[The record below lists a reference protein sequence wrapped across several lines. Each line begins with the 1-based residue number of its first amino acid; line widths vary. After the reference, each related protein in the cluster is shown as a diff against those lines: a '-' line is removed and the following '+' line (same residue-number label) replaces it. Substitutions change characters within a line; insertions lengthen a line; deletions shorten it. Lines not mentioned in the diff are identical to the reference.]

1 MIIINLYC
9 VYLIFLTGFH
19 WIITIFAEKYNIN
32 IVKERLSN
40 IELLRI
46 VSMAM
51 VLAVHFT
58 GAAFGL
64 PSPDDLSSPTAM
76 MLGKN
81 AVESIVIVGVNC
93 FILISGF
100 FGIRASWKGLANFT
114 FTCLFASVVVFM
126 LYCVENGF
134 SWSFLFESLCVYSC
148 TDLWFVPAY
157 LVLYLLSPVLNAGLK
172 SLDRRKLCL
181 FIAGLVFINVYLGWL
196 RGGKVNSYG
205 YNEMQMIFIYSIGR
219 LLRRELPVLS
229 SISAKWWGIV
239 FLICSAGTF
248 LTAFFLP
255 SREAFAYNAPFVVMA
270 SVSFFLMFAVMRP
283 FHSTAVNWVAS
294 SAFMVY
300 LLHKPPFIWNKLR
313 SYLNM
318 FYDDYSYPVFL
329 LCVVGLFV
337 GVFAVSIMVDK
348 MRQYAY
354 PLKNH

>member
-1 MIIINLYC
+1 MRSENM
-9 VYLIFLTGFH
+9 
-19 WIITIFAEKYNIN
+19 
-32 IVKERLSN
+32 RLSN

-51 VLAVHFT
+51 VLAVHFA

-64 PSPDDLSSPTAM
+64 PSPDDLASPTAM

-81 AVESIVIVGVNC
+81 AVESLAIVGVNC

-134 SWSFLFESLCVYSC
+134 SWSFLFESLCVYSS
-148 TDLWFVPAY
+148 TDLWFVPSY

-229 SISAKWWGIV
+229 SMSAKWWGIV

-283 FHSTAVNWVAS
+283 FHSMAVNWVAS

-313 SYLNM
+313 GYLNM

-329 LCVVGLFV
+329 LCVAGLFV
-337 GVFAVSIMVDK
+337 GVFAVSILVDK

>member
-1 MIIINLYC
+1 M
-9 VYLIFLTGFH
+9 
-19 WIITIFAEKYNIN
+19 
-32 IVKERLSN
+32 SN

-81 AVESIVIVGVNC
+81 VVETLTIVGVNC

-100 FGIRASWKGLANFT
+100 FGIRATWKGLLGFT
-114 FTCLFASVVVFM
+114 FTCLFASAVVFM
-126 LYCVENGF
+126 LYCVESGF
-134 SWSFLFESLCVYSC
+134 SWVFLWESVCIYSC

-172 SLDRRKLCL
+172 SLDRRKLFL
-181 FIAGLVFINVYLGWL
+181 FLGGLLFVNVYLGWM
-196 RGGKVNSYG
+196 RGGKVNPYG
-205 YNEMQMIFIYSIGR
+205 YNEMQMILMYSIGW
-219 LLRRELPVLS
+219 LLRRELPTLS
-229 SISAKWWGIV
+229 TISVKGWIAV
-239 FLICSAGTF
+239 YLVCSAGTF
-248 LTAFFLP
+248 FTAFFLP
-255 SREAFAYNAPFVVMA
+255 SRETFAYNAPFVIMA
-270 SVSFFLMFAVMRP
+270 SVSFFLIFAVMRP
-283 FHSTAVNWVAS
+283 FHSKAVNWVAS

-313 SYLNM
+313 GYLNM

-329 LCVVGLFV
+329 LCVAGLFV
-337 GVFAVSIMVDK
+337 GVFAVSILVDK

-354 PLKNH
+354 PLKNR

>member
-1 MIIINLYC
+1 M
-9 VYLIFLTGFH
+9 
-19 WIITIFAEKYNIN
+19 
-32 IVKERLSN
+32 SN

-46 VSMAM
+46 VSMTM

-81 AVESIVIVGVNC
+81 AVETLTIVGVNC

-100 FGIRASWKGLANFT
+100 FGIRATWKGLLSFT
-114 FTCLFASVVVFM
+114 FTCLFASAVVFM
-126 LYCVENGF
+126 LYCVESGF
-134 SWSFLFESLCVYSC
+134 LWVFLWESVCIYSC

-172 SLDRRKLCL
+172 SLDRRKLFL
-181 FIAGLVFINVYLGWL
+181 FLGGLLFVNVYLGWM
-196 RGGKVNSYG
+196 RGGKVNPYG
-205 YNEMQMIFIYSIGR
+205 YNEMQMILMYSIGW
-219 LLRRELPVLS
+219 LLRRELPTLS
-229 SISAKWWGIV
+229 TISVKGWIAV
-239 FLICSAGTF
+239 YLVCSAGTF
-248 LTAFFLP
+248 FTAFFLP
-255 SREAFAYNAPFVVMA
+255 SREAFAYNAPFVIMA
-270 SVSFFLMFAVMRP
+270 SVSFFLIFAVMRP
-283 FHSTAVNWVAS
+283 FHSKAVNLVAS

-313 SYLNM
+313 GYLNM

-329 LCVVGLFV
+329 LCVAGLFV
-337 GVFAVSIMVDK
+337 GVFAVSILVDK

-354 PLKNH
+354 PLKNR

>member
-1 MIIINLYC
+1 M
-9 VYLIFLTGFH
+9 
-19 WIITIFAEKYNIN
+19 
-32 IVKERLSN
+32 SN

-81 AVESIVIVGVNC
+81 VVETLTIVGVNC

-100 FGIRASWKGLANFT
+100 FGIRATWKGLLGFT

-126 LYCVENGF
+126 LYSVESGF
-134 SWSFLFESLCVYSC
+134 SWGFLWESVCIYSC

-172 SLDRRKLCL
+172 SLDRRKLFL
-181 FIAGLVFINVYLGWL
+181 FLGGLLFVNVYLGWM
-196 RGGKVNSYG
+196 RGGKVNPYG
-205 YNEMQMIFIYSIGR
+205 YNEMQMILMYSIGW
-219 LLRRELPVLS
+219 LLRRELPALS
-229 SISAKWWGIV
+229 AISVKGWIAV
-239 FLICSAGTF
+239 YLVCSAGTF
-248 LTAFFLP
+248 FTAFFLP
-255 SREAFAYNAPFVVMA
+255 SRETFAYNAPFVIMA
-270 SVSFFLMFAVMRP
+270 SVSFFLIFAVMRP
-283 FHSTAVNWVAS
+283 FHSKAVNWVAS

-313 SYLNM
+313 GYLKM

-329 LCVVGLFV
+329 LCVAGLFV
-337 GVFAVSIMVDK
+337 GVFAVSILVDK

-354 PLKNH
+354 PLKNR

>member
-1 MIIINLYC
+1 MIIINLCC

-51 VLAVHFT
+51 VLAVHFA

-64 PSPDDLSSPTAM
+64 PSPDDLASPTAM

-100 FGIRASWKGLANFT
+100 FGIRATWKGLLNFT
-114 FTCLFASVVVFM
+114 FTCLFASTVVFM

-134 SWSFLFESLCVYSC
+134 SWSFLLESVCVYSC

-172 SLDRRKLCL
+172 SLDRRKLFL
-181 FIAGLVFINVYLGWL
+181 FLGGLLFVNVYLGWM
-196 RGGKVNSYG
+196 RGGKVNPYG
-205 YNEMQMIFIYSIGR
+205 YNEMQMILMYAIGW
-219 LLRRELPVLS
+219 LLRRELPSLS
-229 SISAKWWGIV
+229 AISAKWWAAV
-239 FLICSAGTF
+239 YLVCSAGTF
-248 LTAFFLP
+248 FTAFFLP
-255 SREAFAYNAPFVVMA
+255 SREAFAYNAPFVIIA
-270 SVSFFLMFAVMRP
+270 SVSFFLIFAVMRP
-283 FHSTAVNWVAS
+283 FHSKEVNWVAS

-300 LLHKPPFIWNKLR
+300 LLHKPPFVWGKLR
-313 SYLNM
+313 ECLTS
-318 FYDDYSYPVFL
+318 FYDSYSYPVFL

-337 GVFAVSIMVDK
+337 GVFAVSILVDK

-354 PLKNH
+354 PLKNR

>member
-1 MIIINLYC
+1 M
-9 VYLIFLTGFH
+9 
-19 WIITIFAEKYNIN
+19 
-32 IVKERLSN
+32 SN

-81 AVESIVIVGVNC
+81 VVETLTIVGVNC

-100 FGIRASWKGLANFT
+100 FGIRATWKGLLSFT
-114 FTCLFASVVVFM
+114 FTCLFASAVVFM
-126 LYCVENGF
+126 LYCVESGF
-134 SWSFLFESLCVYSC
+134 SWVFLWESVCIYSC

-172 SLDRRKLCL
+172 SLDRRKLFL
-181 FIAGLVFINVYLGWL
+181 FLGGLLFVNVYLGWM
-196 RGGKVNSYG
+196 RGGKVNPYG
-205 YNEMQMIFIYSIGR
+205 YNEMQMILMYSIGW
-219 LLRRELPVLS
+219 LLRRELPTLS
-229 SISAKWWGIV
+229 TISVKGWIAV
-239 FLICSAGTF
+239 YLVCSAGTF
-248 LTAFFLP
+248 FTASFLS
-255 SREAFAYNAPFVVMA
+255 SREAFAYNAPFVIMA
-270 SVSFFLMFAVMRP
+270 SVSFFLIFAVMPP
-283 FHSTAVNWVAS
+283 FHSKAVNWVAS

-313 SYLNM
+313 GYLNM

-329 LCVVGLFV
+329 LCVAGLFV
-337 GVFAVSIMVDK
+337 GVFAVSILVDK

-354 PLKNH
+354 PLKNR